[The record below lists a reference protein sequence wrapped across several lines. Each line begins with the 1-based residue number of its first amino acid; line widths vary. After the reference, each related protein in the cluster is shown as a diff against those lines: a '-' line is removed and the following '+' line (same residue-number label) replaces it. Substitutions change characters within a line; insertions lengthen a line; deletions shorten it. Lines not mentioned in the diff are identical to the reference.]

1 MPIYP
6 QNTTLQESYLC
17 VQCLFK
23 GDNKDDKIC
32 CKRSQ
37 EMRDGCL
44 ILASRH

>member
-17 VQCLFK
+17 IQCPFK
-23 GDNKDDKIC
+23 DEKIF

-37 EMRDGCL
+37 KMRDGCL
-44 ILASRH
+44 ILVSRH